1 MITNLSRKIFL
12 ETAILLMVCPLSS
25 FAVSHE
31 LRLLLD
37 SLDEAVARRQMVL
50 AKKQQVV
57 DDLKRGITDLPNDGA
72 LVAKYEQIFQEYLHF
87 NGDSALAYA
96 KRSVVAAEH
105 TGQPVLILTAKCCLL
120 RAYTRQG
127 MLGKSYEVINS
138 IGDINTIPAVYRSRY
153 ADHLLDFYM
162 RVNQQNEVIV
172 PNRDATMGWNSY
184 SQYLVKDSPEYLFYQ
199 AVCTKKGNIR
209 LLEKMV
215 SKISKPSF
223 IAANLYYAISFCYKR
238 KGDVEGFYKNLI
250 LSSINDMQ
258 LGNTEVSSLLK
269 LLETPLLECDLK
281 RSSNYIQVCSDNVT
295 RYHDMQRAL
304 SVVNIQNRIN
314 GELNKARMR
323 QMTVIVVIALFFFVA
338 LVVSIVMARL
348 ATARDRK
355 VKRSLDALRVMH
367 TKQGELMD
375 QQAQMT
381 EELKTANARLA
392 DRFAAYRKDFA
403 NVYHLVSA
411 YITQEKSEHVE
422 LYNLLKSN
430 SVRKAIRLLDSN
442 TVIDG
447 QLKHFYTHF
456 DHAFLA
462 MYPDFIQ
469 RMNSLLRP
477 ECRSDASQT
486 ELSTPLRIYALLV
499 LGVTDS
505 VGIADFLHLSAQ
517 TVYNY
522 RLKMRRCALNDEK
535 HFDEK
540 VMALFDSHRED
551 GAYPR
556 PT

>member
-1 MITNLSRKIFL
+1 MRTNLSRKIFL
-12 ETAILLMVCPLSS
+12 ETAILLMVSPLSS

-31 LRLLLD
+31 LRSLLD
-37 SLDEAVARRQMVL
+37 SLDEAVARRQVVL
-50 AKKQQVV
+50 AKKQQVI

-96 KRSVVAAEH
+96 RKSVDAAEH
-105 TGQPVLILTAKCCLL
+105 TGQQDLIFTAKCCLL

-127 MLGKSYEVINS
+127 MMGKGYEVINS
-138 IGDINTIPAVYRSRY
+138 IGDISTIPAVYRSRY
-153 ADHLLDFYM
+153 AYHLLDFYL
-162 RVNQQNEVIV
+162 RVNLRNEVIV

-184 SQYLVKDSPEYLFYQ
+184 SQYLVKDSPEYIFYQ
-199 AVCTKKGNIR
+199 TVCTQKGNIR
-209 LLEKMV
+209 LLEEMV
-215 SKISKPSF
+215 GKISKPSF
-223 IAANLYYAISFCYKR
+223 IAANLYYAISFCYKS
-238 KGDVEGFYKNLI
+238 KGDKEGFYKNLI
-250 LSSINDMQ
+250 LSAINDMQ
-258 LGNTEVSSLLK
+258 LGNTEVSSLLT

-281 RSSNYIQVCSDNVT
+281 RSSNYIQVCSDNVM

-304 SVVNIQNRIN
+304 SVVNTQNRIN

-338 LVVSIVMARL
+338 LVVSIVLARL
-348 ATARDRK
+348 ATARGRK
-355 VKRSLDALRVMH
+355 VKRSLDTLRVMH
-367 TKQGELMD
+367 TKQGELMA
-375 QQAQMT
+375 QQEQMT

-392 DRFAAYRKDFA
+392 DRVAAYRKDFA

-411 YITQEKSEHVE
+411 YITHEKSEHVE

-430 SVRKAIRLLDSN
+430 NVRKVIRLLDSN
-442 TVIDG
+442 NVIDE

-477 ECRSDASQT
+477 ECRCDASQT

-535 HFDEK
+535 KFDEDVLRK
-540 VMALFDSHRED
+540 FHCGSPEA
-551 GAYPR
+551 PR
-556 PT
+556 SKA

>member
-1 MITNLSRKIFL
+1 MRTNLSRKIFL
-12 ETAILLMVCPLSS
+12 ETAILLMVSPLSS

-31 LRLLLD
+31 LRSLLD
-37 SLDEAVARRQMVL
+37 SLDEAVARRQMIL
-50 AKKQQVV
+50 AKKQQVI

-96 KRSVVAAEH
+96 KKSVVAAEH

-127 MLGKSYEVINS
+127 MMGKGYEVINS
-138 IGDINTIPAVYRSRY
+138 IGDISTIPAVYRSRY
-153 ADHLLDFYM
+153 ADHLLDFFL
-162 RVNQQNEVIV
+162 RVNLQNNEVII

-199 AVCTKKGNIR
+199 AVCTKNGNIR

-223 IAANLYYAISFCYKR
+223 VAANLYYAISFCYKR
-238 KGDVEGFYKNLI
+238 RGDEEGFYKNLI
-250 LSSINDMQ
+250 LSSINDMR

-269 LLETPLLECDLK
+269 LLETPLLQCDLK
-281 RSSNYIQVCSDNVT
+281 RSSDYIQVCSDNVM

-314 GELNKARMR
+314 GELNKARIR
-323 QMTVIVVIALFFFVA
+323 QMTVIIVVAIFFFVA

-348 ATARDRK
+348 ATARGRK

-367 TKQGELMD
+367 IKQGELMS
-375 QQAQMT
+375 QQEQMT
-381 EELKTANARLA
+381 EDLRAANARLA
-392 DRFAAYRKDFA
+392 DRFDAYRKDFA
-403 NVYHLVSA
+403 NVYHLVST
-411 YITQEKSEHVE
+411 YITHEKSEHVE
-422 LYNLLKSN
+422 LYNLFKSN
-430 SVRKAIRLLDSN
+430 NVRKAIRLLDSN

-469 RMNSLLRP
+469 RMNSLVRP
-477 ECRSDASQT
+477 EYRYDEKQT

-505 VGIADFLHLSAQ
+505 VGIADFLHLSSQ

-522 RLKMRRCALNDEK
+522 RLKMRRCALGDEK
-535 HFDEK
+535 QFDDD
-540 VMALFDSHRED
+540 VMRKFNL
-551 GAYPR
+551 
-556 PT
+556 